1 MLDNIPTD
9 REVLRKWLKAGFM
22 ENRTLFPT
30 EAGTPQGGIISPTLA
45 NLTLDG
51 LERLLK
57 DTFRSKVIRGQ
68 FFSPKVNFVRYADG
82 TPVQISN
89 LRGASPLIPIVRS
102 GI

>member
-1 MLDNIPTD
+1 MLDHIPTD
-9 REVLRKWLKAGFM
+9 KEVLRKWLKAGYM

-57 DTFRSKVIRGQ
+57 ETFRRKADPRESAIN
-68 FFSPKVNFVRYADG
+68 PKVNFVRYADDFII
-82 TPVQISN
+82 T
-89 LRGASPLIPIVRS
+89 GALERAA
-102 GI
+102 GK

>member
-1 MLDNIPTD
+1 MLTHIPTD
-9 REVLRKWLKAGFM
+9 KEVLRKWLKAGFM

-57 DTFRSKVIRGQ
+57 ETFRRKKIRGQ
-68 FFSPKVNFVRYADG
+68 YYWPKVNFVRYADG
-82 TPVQISN
+82 TPVQMSN
-89 LRGASPLIPIVRS
+89 LRGESPLIPIVRS